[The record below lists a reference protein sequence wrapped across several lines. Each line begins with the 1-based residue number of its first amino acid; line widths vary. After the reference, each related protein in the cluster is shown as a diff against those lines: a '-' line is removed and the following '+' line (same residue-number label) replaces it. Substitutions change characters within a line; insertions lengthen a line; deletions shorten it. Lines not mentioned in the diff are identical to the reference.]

1 MSPGSGE
8 LAGKVAIVTGG
19 ASGIGEAAVRRFAAE
34 GARVVI
40 ADTDAEAGDALARAL
55 GDATAFR
62 RTDVSDTDD
71 VQGLVDFAVERFGG
85 LHVMVNN
92 AGIGSGFAR
101 FLDNDFADYE
111 RVMAVNLW
119 GVIIGSQ
126 RAARHMATHGGGS
139 IVNTASIAALTG
151 GAGPIVYRASKAAVI
166 QVSTSMAIDLA
177 DHGIRV
183 NVIAPGHIQTGINSY
198 DMGAVIRTTQPLQRH
213 GSPDDVAQA
222 MLFLA
227 SDRAAQITGIVVP
240 VDGGTVAGGPANQMQ
255 MLMLGDRA
263 LQEKKAR
270 AAEAAAAEEGD
281 RDR

>member
-1 MSPGSGE
+1 MSE
-8 LAGKVAIVTGG
+8 LDGKVAIVTGG
-19 ASGIGEAAVRRFAAE
+19 ASGIGEAAVRLFAAE

-40 ADTDAEAGDALARAL
+40 ADTDADSGEAIAGDL
-55 GDATAFR
+55 GDAVAFR

-92 AGIGSGFAR
+92 AGIGSGFTR

-119 GVIIGSQ
+119 GVLIGSQ
-126 RAARHMATHGGGS
+126 RAARHMAAHGGGS

-151 GAGPIVYRASKAAVI
+151 GAGPLVYRASKAAVI

-183 NVIAPGHIQTGINSY
+183 NVIAPGHIQTAITSY

-213 GSPDDVAQA
+213 GTADDVAQA

-227 SDRAAQITGIVVP
+227 SDRSAQITGIVVP

-270 AAEAAAAEEGD
+270 AAEAASTEEGD

>member
-1 MSPGSGE
+1 MTGPTSGSRGSGGE

-19 ASGIGEAAVRRFAAE
+19 ASGIGEAAVRLFAAE

-40 ADTDAEAGDALARAL
+40 ADTSSDAGASLAAEL

-119 GVIIGSQ
+119 GVVIGSQ
-126 RAARHMATHGGGS
+126 RAARHMAAHGGGA
-139 IVNTASIAALTG
+139 IINTSSIAALTG
-151 GAGPIVYRASKAAVI
+151 GAAPMVYRASKAAVI
-166 QVSTSMAIDLA
+166 QVSISMAIDLA
-177 DHGIRV
+177 QHGIRV

-198 DMGAVIRTTQPLQRH
+198 DMGAVIRATQPLQRH
-213 GSPDDVAQA
+213 GSTADVAQA

-227 SDRAAQITGIVVP
+227 SERAAQITGIVVP
-240 VDGGTVAGGPANQMQ
+240 VDGGTVAGGPVNQMQ
-255 MLMLGDRA
+255 MLMIGDQT
-263 LQEKKAR
+263 LQEKR
-270 AAEAAAAEEGD
+270 EGASGE
-281 RDR
+281 R